1 MAQFNIQ
8 DCVTDD
14 IPGCALTNTA
24 LVRQAVEFSLEG
36 HGTIQDIYLVGLLFN
51 KEILLEWHARVEIEK
66 SFMIVRLPVY
76 LPPIEELAI
85 AQVEKHNK
93 AGTMKNLKRYPYP
106 PNSYL
111 LMGGIHPCLFVEENG
126 EFYIKKITMW
136 GSQKL
141 IQDFLSAVTG
151 DLVTATLTTIDF
163 YTPSTEP
170 KPQRPQDVVWLT
182 NFGGSIGILPIL
194 QKDAGNTFIY
204 MHNPEEISEGAEF
217 TINHHKYL
225 VGCDDDNGIFIAK
238 ISQKKCG

>member
-1 MAQFNIQ
+1 MAQFNLF
-8 DCVTDD
+8 DCLSDN
-14 IPGCALTNTA
+14 IPGCALTNTV
-24 LVRQAVEFSLEG
+24 LVRHAIEFSLEG

-66 SFMIVRLPVY
+66 SFVIIRLPVY

-93 AGTMKNLKRYPYP
+93 AGTMKNLKEYPYS

-170 KPQRPQDVVWLT
+170 KPQRPKDLVWLT

-204 MHNPEEISEGAEF
+204 MHNPEEVTKGDEF
-217 TINHHKYL
+217 AINCQKYS
-225 VGCDDDNGIFIAK
+225 VDCDDDNGIFIAK
-238 ISQKKCG
+238 NSQQKCG